1 MAVLPDKMSY
11 LAGDARRR
19 MAAGP
24 RPSPARG
31 VRRWLTAAA
40 AIALL
45 PAATAAQE
53 LRSGGNGTIYMGAYN
68 ESVYVINEATLEVT
82 ERIPVTTGIPN
93 RFELSPDNETLYL
106 RDAAMEHIEVV
117 DLTEGRS
124 VDAFTLSQGNTR
136 VRIRSMA
143 VDPGEEYILLAVRSY
158 TKLLDRFEIS
168 DYTLVRVDLD
178 THEVTDTIPMPHGE
192 QRQGTNL
199 MFSPDGELLYFF
211 GRDIIAVETENF
223 AEVDRWELSRPLEE
237 GLGRINLNFQRSP
250 YDEGGIFTSLF
261 RMTDPVQGRSM
272 MGIARVDLAAQ
283 DVDFYTLGPSEPVS
297 FQLAPGGRK
306 GYGLRS
312 EIGFY
317 EFWTFDLEGRR
328 VESRVEF
335 PGRPRMALQP
345 SSNGELLY
353 IYNAGNTIDVYDAE
367 THELLR
373 TVWLDADMTRFI
385 LVPEMAAANDN
396 GGS

>member
-1 MAVLPDKMSY
+1 MSDKMAD
-11 LAGDARRR
+11 LTGKRPRRPAI
-19 MAAGP
+19 AALVALP
-24 RPSPARG
+24 
-31 VRRWLTAAA
+31 L
-40 AIALL
+40 AIALI
-45 PAATAAQE
+45 AGASASAAAQE
-53 LRSGGNGTIYMGAYN
+53 VRSGGNGTIYMGAYN
-68 ESVYVINEATLEVT
+68 NSVYVIDEATLEVT
-82 ERIPVTTGIPN
+82 RRITTTTGIPN
-93 RFELSPDNETLYL
+93 RFDLAPDNETLYV
-106 RDAAMEHIEVV
+106 RDAAMEHVEVV
-117 DLTEGRS
+117 DLMEGRS
-124 VDAFTLSQGNTR
+124 VDSFTLSEGNTR
-136 VRIRSMA
+136 VRIRTMA

-168 DYTLVRVDLD
+168 DFELVRVDLD
-178 THEVTDTIPMPHGE
+178 SHEVTDTVPLPFDE
-192 QRQGTNL
+192 QRQGVNL

-223 AEVDRWELSRPLEE
+223 TEVDRWELSRPLEE

-250 YDEGGIFTSLF
+250 FDEEGIFTDLF
-261 RMTDPVQGRSM
+261 RMTDPVQGRRM

-385 LVPEMAAANDN
+385 LVPGMANADDSGASGNGA

>member
-1 MAVLPDKMSY
+1 MSDKMAD
-11 LAGDARRR
+11 LAGQR
-19 MAAGP
+19 P
-24 RPSPARG
+24 RWP
-31 VRRWLTAAA
+31 
-40 AIALL
+40 
-45 PAATAAQE
+45 ATAALFALLLASAPVAGAFASLAAQE
-53 LRSGGNGTIYMGAYN
+53 VRSGGDGTIYMGAYN
-68 ESVYVINEATLEVT
+68 NSVYVIDEATMEVT
-82 ERIPVTTGIPN
+82 QRITTVTGIPN
-93 RFELSPDNETLYL
+93 QFDLAPDNETLYV
-106 RDAAMEHIEVV
+106 RDAGMEHIEVV
-117 DLTEGRS
+117 DLVAGRS
-124 VDAFTLSQGNTR
+124 VDSFTLSEGNTR
-136 VRIRSMA
+136 VRIRTMA
-143 VDPGEEYILLAVRSY
+143 ADPGGEYMLLAVRSY

-168 DYTLVRVDLD
+168 DFDLVRVDLD
-178 THEVTDTIPMPHGE
+178 SHEITDTIPLPFDE
-192 QRQGTNL
+192 QRQGVNL
-199 MFSPDGELLYFF
+199 MFSPDGDLLYFF

-223 AEVDRWELSRPLEE
+223 TEVDRWELSRPLEE
-237 GLGRINLNFQRSP
+237 GLGRINLSFQPSLFEER
-250 YDEGGIFTSLF
+250 GIFTNLF
-261 RMTDPVQGRSM
+261 RMTDPVQGRQM

-367 THELLR
+367 THDLLR

-385 LVPEMAAANDN
+385 LVPGTAAADDSGASGNGA

>member
-1 MAVLPDKMSY
+1 MSDKMAD
-11 LAGDARRR
+11 LTGKRPRRPAI
-19 MAAGP
+19 AALVALP
-24 RPSPARG
+24 
-31 VRRWLTAAA
+31 L
-40 AIALL
+40 AIALI
-45 PAATAAQE
+45 AGASASAAAQE
-53 LRSGGNGTIYMGAYN
+53 VRSGGNGTIYMGAYN
-68 ESVYVINEATLEVT
+68 NSVYVIDEATLEVT
-82 ERIPVTTGIPN
+82 QRITTTTGIPN
-93 RFELSPDNETLYL
+93 RFDLAPDNETLYV
-106 RDAAMEHIEVV
+106 RDAAMEHVEVV
-117 DLTEGRS
+117 DLVEGRS
-124 VDAFTLSQGNTR
+124 VDSFTLSEGNTR
-136 VRIRSMA
+136 VRIRTMA

-168 DYTLVRVDLD
+168 DFELVRVDLD
-178 THEVTDTIPMPHGE
+178 SHEVTDTVPLPFDE
-192 QRQGTNL
+192 QRQGVNL

-223 AEVDRWELSRPLEE
+223 TEVDRWELSRPLEE

-250 YDEGGIFTSLF
+250 FDEEGIFTDLF
-261 RMTDPVQGRSM
+261 RMTDPVQGRRM

-385 LVPEMAAANDN
+385 LVPGMAAADDSGASGNGA

>member
-1 MAVLPDKMSY
+1 MSDKMAD
-11 LAGDARRR
+11 LTGKRPRR
-19 MAAGP
+19 P
-24 RPSPARG
+24 
-31 VRRWLTAAA
+31 
-40 AIALL
+40 AIAALVAL
-45 PAATAAQE
+45 PLALALIAGASASAAAQE
-53 LRSGGNGTIYMGAYN
+53 VRSGGNGTIYMGAYN
-68 ESVYVINEATLEVT
+68 NSVYVIDEATMEVT
-82 ERIPVTTGIPN
+82 RRIATTTGIPN
-93 RFELSPDNETLYL
+93 RFDLAPDNETLYV
-106 RDAAMEHIEVV
+106 RDAAMEHVEVV
-117 DLTEGRS
+117 DLVEGRS
-124 VDAFTLSQGNTR
+124 VDSFTLSEGNTR
-136 VRIRSMA
+136 VRIRTMA

-168 DYTLVRVDLD
+168 DFDLVRVDLD
-178 THEVTDTIPMPHGE
+178 SHEITDTIPLPFDE
-192 QRQGTNL
+192 QRQGVNL

-223 AEVDRWELSRPLEE
+223 TEVDRWELSRPLEE

-250 YDEGGIFTSLF
+250 FDEEGIFTDLF
-261 RMTDPVQGRSM
+261 RMTDPVQGRRM

-297 FQLAPGGRK
+297 FQLAPGGRR

-373 TVWLDADMTRFI
+373 TVWLDADMTRFV
-385 LVPEMAAANDN
+385 LVPGMANTDDS
-396 GGS
+396 GGF

>member
-1 MAVLPDKMSY
+1 MSDKMAD
-11 LAGDARRR
+11 LTGKRPRRPAI
-19 MAAGP
+19 AALVALP
-24 RPSPARG
+24 
-31 VRRWLTAAA
+31 L
-40 AIALL
+40 AIALI
-45 PAATAAQE
+45 AGASASAAAQE
-53 LRSGGNGTIYMGAYN
+53 VRSGGTGTIYMGAYN
-68 ESVYVINEATLEVT
+68 NSVYVIDEATLEVT
-82 ERIPVTTGIPN
+82 QRITTTTGIPN
-93 RFELSPDNETLYL
+93 RFDLAPDNETLYV
-106 RDAAMEHIEVV
+106 RDAAMEHVEVV
-117 DLTEGRS
+117 DLVEGRS
-124 VDAFTLSQGNTR
+124 VDSFTLSEGNTR
-136 VRIRSMA
+136 VRIRTMA

-168 DYTLVRVDLD
+168 DFELVRVDLD
-178 THEVTDTIPMPHGE
+178 SHEVTDTVPLPFDE
-192 QRQGTNL
+192 QRQGVNL

-223 AEVDRWELSRPLEE
+223 TEVDRWELSRPLEE

-250 YDEGGIFTSLF
+250 FDEEGIFTDLF
-261 RMTDPVQGRSM
+261 RMTDPVQGRRM

-385 LVPEMAAANDN
+385 LVPGMAAADDSGASGNGA

>member
-1 MAVLPDKMSY
+1 MSDKMADLTGKRPRRPAIATLVVLP
-11 LAGDARRR
+11 L
-19 MAAGP
+19 
-24 RPSPARG
+24 
-31 VRRWLTAAA
+31 
-40 AIALL
+40 AIALIAG
-45 PAATAAQE
+45 AASSAVAQE
-53 LRSGGNGTIYMGAYN
+53 VRSGGNGTIYMGAYN
-68 ESVYVINEATLEVT
+68 NSVYVIDEATLEVT
-82 ERIPVTTGIPN
+82 RRITTTTGIPN
-93 RFELSPDNETLYL
+93 RFDLAPDNETLYV
-106 RDAAMEHIEVV
+106 RDAAMEHVEVV
-117 DLTEGRS
+117 DLVEGRS
-124 VDAFTLSQGNTR
+124 VDSFTLSEGNTR
-136 VRIRSMA
+136 VRIRTMA

-168 DYTLVRVDLD
+168 DFELVRVDLD
-178 THEVTDTIPMPHGE
+178 SHEVTDTVPLPFDE
-192 QRQGTNL
+192 QRQGVNL

-223 AEVDRWELSRPLEE
+223 TEVDRWELSRPLEE

-250 YDEGGIFTSLF
+250 FDEEGIFTDLF
-261 RMTDPVQGRSM
+261 RMTDPVQGRRM

-385 LVPEMAAANDN
+385 LVPGMAAADDSGASGNGA

>member
-1 MAVLPDKMSY
+1 MSDKMAD
-11 LAGDARRR
+11 LTGK
-19 MAAGP
+19 GP
-24 RPSPARG
+24 RRPAIAALVALPLALALIAG
-31 VRRWLTAAA
+31 ASASAAA
-40 AIALL
+40 
-45 PAATAAQE
+45 QDVV
-53 LRSGGNGTIYMGAYN
+53 RSGGTGTIYMGAYN
-68 ESVYVINEATLEVT
+68 NSVYVIDEATLEVT
-82 ERIPVTTGIPN
+82 QRITTTTGIPN
-93 RFELSPDNETLYL
+93 RFDLAPDNETLYV
-106 RDAAMEHIEVV
+106 RDAAMEHVEVV
-117 DLTEGRS
+117 DLVEGRS
-124 VDAFTLSQGNTR
+124 VDSFTLSEGNTR
-136 VRIRSMA
+136 VRIRTMA

-168 DYTLVRVDLD
+168 DFELVRVDLD
-178 THEVTDTIPMPHGE
+178 SHEVTDTVPLPFDE
-192 QRQGTNL
+192 QRQGVNL

-223 AEVDRWELSRPLEE
+223 TEVDRWELSRPLEE

-250 YDEGGIFTSLF
+250 FDEEGIFTDLF
-261 RMTDPVQGRSM
+261 RMTDPVQGRRM

-385 LVPEMAAANDN
+385 LVPGMAAADDSGASGNGA

>member
-1 MAVLPDKMSY
+1 MSC
-11 LAGDARRR
+11 LAGDTRRWPT
-19 MAAGP
+19 AGL
-24 RPSPARG
+24 RTSLARG
-31 VRRWLTAAA
+31 MGRWLAAA
-40 AIALL
+40 ALIALP
-45 PAATAAQE
+45 PAALAAQE
-53 LRSGGNGTIYMGAYN
+53 VRSGGNGTIYMGAYN
-68 ESVYVINEATLEVT
+68 QAIYVINEATLEVR

-93 RFELSPDNETLYL
+93 RFEFSPDNETLYI
-106 RDAAMEHIEVV
+106 RDAALEHIEVV

-124 VDAFTLSQGNTR
+124 VDSFTLSEANTR
-136 VRIRSMA
+136 VRIRTMA

-168 DYTLVRVDLD
+168 DFSLVRVDLD
-178 THEVTDTIPMPHGE
+178 THEVTDTIPLPYPE
-192 QRQGTNL
+192 QRQGVNL
-199 MFSPDGELLYFF
+199 RFSPDGELLYFF

-223 AEVDRWELSRPLEE
+223 TEVDRWELSRPLEE
-237 GLGRINLNFQRSP
+237 GLGRINLSFQPSP
-250 YDEGGIFTSLF
+250 YDEAGIFTNLF
-261 RMTDPVQGRSM
+261 RMTDPVQGRQM

-283 DVDFYTLGPSEPVS
+283 DVDFYTLGPSESVS
-297 FQLAPGGRK
+297 FQLAPDGRK
-306 GYGLRS
+306 AYGLHS

-353 IYNAGNTIDVYDAE
+353 IYNAGNTIDVYDAD

-373 TVWLDADMTRFI
+373 TATFDADMTRFV
-385 LVPEMAAANDN
+385 LVPEMAAANGA

>member
-1 MAVLPDKMSY
+1 MSDKMAD
-11 LAGDARRR
+11 LTGKRPRRPAI
-19 MAAGP
+19 AALVALP
-24 RPSPARG
+24 
-31 VRRWLTAAA
+31 L
-40 AIALL
+40 AIALI
-45 PAATAAQE
+45 AGASASAAAQE
-53 LRSGGNGTIYMGAYN
+53 VRSGGNGTIYMGAYN
-68 ESVYVINEATLEVT
+68 NSVYVIDEATMEVT
-82 ERIPVTTGIPN
+82 RRITTTTGIPN
-93 RFELSPDNETLYL
+93 RFDLAPDNETLYV
-106 RDAAMEHIEVV
+106 RDAAMEHVEVV
-117 DLTEGRS
+117 DLVEGRS
-124 VDAFTLSQGNTR
+124 VDSFTLSEGNTR
-136 VRIRSMA
+136 VRIRTMA

-168 DYTLVRVDLD
+168 DFELVRVDLD
-178 THEVTDTIPMPHGE
+178 SHEVTDTVPLPFDE
-192 QRQGTNL
+192 QRQGVNL

-223 AEVDRWELSRPLEE
+223 TEVDRWELSRPLEE

-250 YDEGGIFTSLF
+250 FDEEGIFTDLF
-261 RMTDPVQGRSM
+261 RMTDPVQGRRM

-385 LVPEMAAANDN
+385 LVPGMANADDSGASGNGA

>member
-1 MAVLPDKMSY
+1 MSDKMAD
-11 LAGDARRR
+11 LAGRQPRR
-19 MAAGP
+19 
-24 RPSPARG
+24 
-31 VRRWLTAAA
+31 T
-40 AIALL
+40 AIAALAVPL
-45 PAATAAQE
+45 FTLALIAGVSTSAAAQE
-53 LRSGGNGTIYMGAYN
+53 VRSGGNGTIYMGAYN
-68 ESVYVINEATLEVT
+68 NSVYVIDEATMEVT
-82 ERIPVTTGIPN
+82 QRITTTTGIPN
-93 RFELSPDNETLYL
+93 RFDLAPDNQTLYV
-106 RDAAMEHIEVV
+106 RDAAMEHVEVV
-117 DLTEGRS
+117 DLVEGRS
-124 VDAFTLSQGNTR
+124 VDSFTLSDGNTR
-136 VRIRSMA
+136 VRIRTMA

-168 DYTLVRVDLD
+168 DFELVRVDLD
-178 THEVTDTIPMPHGE
+178 SHEVTDTVPLPFDE
-192 QRQGTNL
+192 QRQGVNL

-223 AEVDRWELSRPLEE
+223 TEVDRWELSRPLEE
-237 GLGRINLNFQRSP
+237 GLGRINLSFQRSP
-250 YDEGGIFTSLF
+250 FDEEGIFTNLF

-297 FQLAPGGRK
+297 FQLAPGGRR

-367 THELLR
+367 THDLLR

-385 LVPEMAAANDN
+385 LVPGMATADDS
-396 GGS
+396 GP

>member
-1 MAVLPDKMSY
+1 MYDKMADLTGKRPRRPAIAALVALP
-11 LAGDARRR
+11 LALALI
-19 MAAGP
+19 AGA
-24 RPSPARG
+24 SAS
-31 VRRWLTAAA
+31 AAA
-40 AIALL
+40 QDI
-45 PAATAAQE
+45 
-53 LRSGGNGTIYMGAYN
+53 RSGGNGTIYMGAYN
-68 ESVYVINEATLEVT
+68 NSVYVIDEATMEVT
-82 ERIPVTTGIPN
+82 RRIATTTGIPN
-93 RFELSPDNETLYL
+93 RFDLAPDNETLYV
-106 RDAAMEHIEVV
+106 RDAAMEHVEVV
-117 DLTEGRS
+117 DLVEGRS
-124 VDAFTLSQGNTR
+124 VDSFTLSEGNTR
-136 VRIRSMA
+136 VRIRTMA

-168 DYTLVRVDLD
+168 DFDLVRVDLD
-178 THEVTDTIPMPHGE
+178 SHEITDTIPLPFDE
-192 QRQGTNL
+192 QRQGVNL

-223 AEVDRWELSRPLEE
+223 TEVDRWELSRPLEE

-250 YDEGGIFTSLF
+250 FDEEGIFTDLF
-261 RMTDPVQGRSM
+261 RMTDPVQGRRM

-317 EFWTFDLEGRR
+317 EFWTFDLEERR

-373 TVWLDADMTRFI
+373 TVWLDADMTRFV
-385 LVPEMAAANDN
+385 LVPGMAAADDS
-396 GGS
+396 GGF

>member
-1 MAVLPDKMSY
+1 MSDKMADLTGKRPRRPAIATLVVLP
-11 LAGDARRR
+11 L
-19 MAAGP
+19 
-24 RPSPARG
+24 
-31 VRRWLTAAA
+31 
-40 AIALL
+40 AIALIAG
-45 PAATAAQE
+45 AASSAVAQE
-53 LRSGGNGTIYMGAYN
+53 VRSGGNGTIYMGAYN
-68 ESVYVINEATLEVT
+68 NSVYVIDEATLEVT
-82 ERIPVTTGIPN
+82 RRITTTTGIPN
-93 RFELSPDNETLYL
+93 RFDLAPDNETLYV
-106 RDAAMEHIEVV
+106 RDAAMEHVEVV
-117 DLTEGRS
+117 DLVEGRS
-124 VDAFTLSQGNTR
+124 VDSFTLSEGNTR
-136 VRIRSMA
+136 VRIRTMA

-168 DYTLVRVDLD
+168 DFELVRVDLD
-178 THEVTDTIPMPHGE
+178 SHEVTDTVPLPFDE
-192 QRQGTNL
+192 QRQGVNL

-223 AEVDRWELSRPLEE
+223 TEVDRWELSRPLEE

-250 YDEGGIFTSLF
+250 FDEEGIFTDLF
-261 RMTDPVQGRSM
+261 RMTDPVQGRRM

-385 LVPEMAAANDN
+385 LVPGMANADDSGASGNGA

>member
-1 MAVLPDKMSY
+1 MAVTPDKMADMSDKM
-11 LAGDARRR
+11 AGF
-19 MAAGP
+19 GP
-24 RPSPARG
+24 LT
-31 VRRWLTAAA
+31 RRWLPAVALA
-40 AIALL
+40 ALL
-45 PAATAAQE
+45 PASTAAQE
-53 LRSGGNGTIYMGAYN
+53 ARSGGNGTIYMGAYN
-68 ESVYVINEATLEVT
+68 NSVYVIDEATMEVT
-82 ERIPVTTGIPN
+82 RRITTTTGIPN
-93 RFELSPDNETLYL
+93 RFDLAPDNETLYV

-117 DLTEGRS
+117 DLVEGRS
-124 VDAFTLSQGNTR
+124 VDSFTLSEGNTR
-136 VRIRSMA
+136 VRIRTMA
-143 VDPGEEYILLAVRSY
+143 ADPGGEYMLLAVRSY

-168 DYTLVRVDLD
+168 DFDLVRVDLD
-178 THEVTDTIPMPHGE
+178 SHEITDTIPLPHGE
-192 QRQGTNL
+192 QRQGVNL

-223 AEVDRWELSRPLEE
+223 TEVDRWELSRPLEE
-237 GLGRINLNFQRSP
+237 GLGRINLSFQRSP
-250 YDEGGIFTSLF
+250 FDEEGIFTDLF
-261 RMTDPVQGRSM
+261 RMTDPVQGRRM
-272 MGIARVDLAAQ
+272 MGIARVDLAGQ

-297 FQLAPGGRK
+297 FQLAPDGRT

-367 THELLR
+367 THDLLR

-385 LVPEMAAANDN
+385 LVPGAATGEDSGAAGN
-396 GGS
+396 GSGG

>member
-1 MAVLPDKMSY
+1 MSDKMAD
-11 LAGDARRR
+11 LTGKRPRR
-19 MAAGP
+19 P
-24 RPSPARG
+24 
-31 VRRWLTAAA
+31 
-40 AIALL
+40 AIATLVAL
-45 PAATAAQE
+45 PLAVALIAGASASAAAQE
-53 LRSGGNGTIYMGAYN
+53 VRSGGNGTIYMGAYN
-68 ESVYVINEATLEVT
+68 NSVYVIDEATMEVT
-82 ERIPVTTGIPN
+82 RRITTTTGIPN
-93 RFELSPDNETLYL
+93 RFDLAPDNETLYV
-106 RDAAMEHIEVV
+106 RDAAMEHVEVV
-117 DLTEGRS
+117 DLVEGRS
-124 VDAFTLSQGNTR
+124 VDSFTLSEGNTR
-136 VRIRSMA
+136 VRIRTMA

-168 DYTLVRVDLD
+168 DFELVRVDLD
-178 THEVTDTIPMPHGE
+178 SHEVTDTVPLPFDE
-192 QRQGTNL
+192 QRQGVNL

-223 AEVDRWELSRPLEE
+223 TEVDRWELSRPLEE

-250 YDEGGIFTSLF
+250 FDEEGIFTDLF
-261 RMTDPVQGRSM
+261 RMTDPVQGRRM

-385 LVPEMAAANDN
+385 LVPGMAVADDSGASGNGA

>member
-1 MAVLPDKMSY
+1 MSDKMAD
-11 LAGDARRR
+11 LTGKRPRRPAI
-19 MAAGP
+19 AALV
-24 RPSPARG
+24 A
-31 VRRWLTAAA
+31 LHL
-40 AIALL
+40 AIALI
-45 PAATAAQE
+45 AGASASAAAQE
-53 LRSGGNGTIYMGAYN
+53 VRSGGNGTIYMGAYN
-68 ESVYVINEATLEVT
+68 NSVYVIDEATMEVT
-82 ERIPVTTGIPN
+82 RRITTTTGIPN
-93 RFELSPDNETLYL
+93 RFDLAPDNETLYV
-106 RDAAMEHIEVV
+106 RDAAMEHVEVV
-117 DLTEGRS
+117 DLVEGRS
-124 VDAFTLSQGNTR
+124 VDSFTLSEGNTR
-136 VRIRSMA
+136 VRIRTMA

-168 DYTLVRVDLD
+168 DFELVRVDLD
-178 THEVTDTIPMPHGE
+178 SHEVTDTVPLPFDE
-192 QRQGTNL
+192 QRQGVNL

-223 AEVDRWELSRPLEE
+223 TEVDRWELSRPLEE

-250 YDEGGIFTSLF
+250 FDEEGIFTDLF
-261 RMTDPVQGRSM
+261 RMTDPVQGRRM

-297 FQLAPGGRK
+297 FQLAPGGHK

-385 LVPEMAAANDN
+385 LVPGMANADDSGASGNGA